1 MAPGDDMDRTLSAIL
16 RPRSIA
22 VVGASRH
29 ETSIGREILHNLIEY
44 GFSGP
49 IYPVN
54 PNASSIHSI
63 KCYPTLRDIPDPVD
77 LAVVVVPKEF
87 VPRVVDDAIASKVQG
102 LVVIT
107 AGFKEVGGQGET
119 AEHAIRDRIRAA
131 GIRMVGPNCM
141 GVINTDPEVRMNATF
156 AATRPEPGS
165 AGFMSQSGALGEVI
179 LSHAHEI
186 GLGIAYFV
194 SMGNKADISGNDLV
208 EAWEG
213 DRRVNVILMY
223 LESFG
228 NPTRFLSIARRVTR
242 TKPILA
248 VKSGRTAAGARA
260 AFSHTG
266 ALAAAS
272 VAYDTLLDQAGV
284 IRVESLSEMF
294 TLAAAFAHERL
305 PEGPRVGILTNAGG
319 PAIMATDAC
328 VTLGLE
334 VIELPADTQSK
345 LRRVLVPEAST
356 RNPVD
361 MVAAADGSSY
371 AKALDI
377 LKDEPGLD
385 GLIVIFVSPIMINA
399 VEVARSIIAAARNA
413 RRPILTCFMGQEQGK
428 QGVEEL
434 RAAGIPVYMFPEEA
448 ARAMAGLDRYRRI
461 RSRPE
466 GRTRS
471 FDVDRPRA
479 AAVLS
484 AAASAGRR
492 VLLPEETEQLLV
504 AYGLPMAPSKIAAD
518 EKEAVAAAVQVGY
531 PVVLKGI
538 AEDLVHKTEA
548 GAVFLD
554 LRSAAEVEQACRTM
568 REAFDRAARDEPLRQ
583 PALRYQVQKMVRGG
597 RETILGIARDPK
609 LGAILMFGL
618 GGIFVE
624 VMKDVVFRILPI
636 TDVEAEEMVRGI
648 RGHALLAGARGG
660 PPVDE
665 AFLVEGLLRLGQM
678 AAEHPEIE
686 QVDINPLLAGPD
698 RASSFVV
705 DARVRLAPA
714 AR

>member
-1 MAPGDDMDRTLSAIL
+1 MAPRDDVDRTLSAIL

-194 SMGNKADISGNDLV
+194 SMGNKA
-208 EAWEG
+208 
-213 DRRVNVILMY
+213 
-223 LESFG
+223 
-228 NPTRFLSIARRVTR
+228 
-242 TKPILA
+242 

-294 TLAAAFAHERL
+294 TLASAFAHERL

-448 ARAMAGLDRYRRI
+448 ARALAGLDRYRRL

-466 GRTRS
+466 GSHRT
-471 FDVDRPRA
+471 FDVDRPR
-479 AAVLS
+479 
-484 AAASAGRR
+484 
-492 VLLPEETEQLLV
+492 
-504 AYGLPMAPSKIAAD
+504 
-518 EKEAVAAAVQVGY
+518 
-531 PVVLKGI
+531 
-538 AEDLVHKTEA
+538 
-548 GAVFLD
+548 
-554 LRSAAEVEQACRTM
+554 
-568 REAFDRAARDEPLRQ
+568 
-583 PALRYQVQKMVRGG
+583 
-597 RETILGIARDPK
+597 
-609 LGAILMFGL
+609 
-618 GGIFVE
+618 
-624 VMKDVVFRILPI
+624 
-636 TDVEAEEMVRGI
+636 
-648 RGHALLAGARGG
+648 
-660 PPVDE
+660 
-665 AFLVEGLLRLGQM
+665 
-678 AAEHPEIE
+678 
-686 QVDINPLLAGPD
+686 
-698 RASSFVV
+698 
-705 DARVRLAPA
+705 
-714 AR
+714 

>member
-1 MAPGDDMDRTLSAIL
+1 MAPGDDVDRTLSAIL

-63 KCYPTLRDIPDPVD
+63 KCYPSLRDIPDPVD

-87 VPRVVDDAIASKVQG
+87 VPRVVDDAVARQVQG

-141 GVINTDPEVRMNATF
+141 GVINTDPEVLMNATF

-165 AGFMSQSGALGEVI
+165 VGFMSQSGALGEVI
-179 LSHAHEI
+179 LAHAHDI

-194 SMGNKADISGNDLV
+194 SMGNKTDVSGNDLI
-208 EAWEG
+208 EAWEN
-213 DRRVNVILMY
+213 DPRVNVILMY

-228 NPTRFLSIARRVTR
+228 NPGRFLTIARRVTR

-266 ALAAAS
+266 ALAGAG

-284 IRVESLSEMF
+284 IRVESMSEMF
-294 TLAAAFAHERL
+294 TLATAFAHERL
-305 PEGPRVGILTNAGG
+305 PKGNRVGILTNAGG

-328 VTLGLE
+328 ETLGLE
-334 VIELPADTQSK
+334 VAELPAATQTA
-345 LRRVLVPEAST
+345 LRRVLVPEASV

-361 MVAAADGSSY
+361 MVAAADAASY
-371 AKALDI
+371 AAALGI
-377 LKDEPGLD
+377 LKDAPALD

-399 VEVARSIIAAARNA
+399 VEVARAIIAAARDA
-413 RRPILTCFMGQEQGK
+413 ARPILTCFMGKGQGEQA
-428 QGVEEL
+428 VEEL
-434 RAAGIPVYMFPEEA
+434 RTAGVPVYMFPEEA
-448 ARAMAGLDRYRRI
+448 ARALAGLHRYGHI

-466 GRTRS
+466 GRQRH
-471 FDVDRPRA
+471 FDVDREGA
-479 AAVLS
+479 ATAL
-484 AAASAGRR
+484 AGASGAGRQ
-492 VLLPEETEQLLV
+492 VLLPEETEGLLR
-504 AYGLPMAPSKIAAD
+504 AYGLPVVPQAVAAD
-518 EKEAVAAAVQVGY
+518 EKEAVAAAARIGY

-538 AEDLVHKTEA
+538 AETLVHKSE
-548 GAVFLD
+548 
-554 LRSAAEVEQACRTM
+554 S
-568 REAFDRAARDEPLRQ
+568 
-583 PALRYQVQKMVRGG
+583 
-597 RETILGIARDPK
+597 
-609 LGAILMFGL
+609 
-618 GGIFVE
+618 
-624 VMKDVVFRILPI
+624 
-636 TDVEAEEMVRGI
+636 
-648 RGHALLAGARGG
+648 
-660 PPVDE
+660 
-665 AFLVEGLLRLGQM
+665 
-678 AAEHPEIE
+678 
-686 QVDINPLLAGPD
+686 
-698 RASSFVV
+698 
-705 DARVRLAPA
+705 
-714 AR
+714 